1 MDEQKNKL
9 YKLLDQSLNKS
20 TFNSYKKGDVAEGV
34 VEKIEPGFMVVKID
48 GVYDAVVPSSE
59 LVKDGSQQV
68 KTGDKIKV
76 FVMKPEDD
84 FGVMTVSQKRTTT
97 SQRWDLLEEA
107 YKNDETVTVEV
118 SESNNGGVIVNIDG
132 VIGFIPTSQLD
143 PNKVY
148 KLESGDTS
156 APKDEAQKELSRKL
170 VDLVGSKLK
179 VKIMEVDKEK
189 NKVIFSEKLLLNDQ
203 PSELRMQTIQNI
215 KIGDE
220 MEATVTAV
228 TAYGIFVNAQGLDGL
243 VHVSEISWDKVEN
256 PADYAKVGD
265 KIQVKL
271 IDMSED
277 GKRVAYSM
285 KQLSGDPWSEVSD
298 DFKVGAKVK
307 GTITEVEDYGL
318 IIKIGEGITGLIHKS
333 ELSNE
338 QIGDPK
344 DHFKVGDDV
353 EAIIMTISPSERK
366 MGLSIKKLIGGDDK
380 TSKKPRKDSKSKK
393 KPGSLDVAGALA
405 AAGIEVKSEEDS
417 EE

>member
-1 MDEQKNKL
+1 MNESKNNL
-9 YKLLDQSLNKS
+9 YKLLDKSLDKAKFS
-20 TFNSYKKGDVAEGV
+20 KYKKGDVAEGV
-34 VEKIEPGFMVVKID
+34 VEKIEKSFMVVKID
-48 GVYDAVVPSSE
+48 GVYDAIVPSSE
-59 LVKDGSQQV
+59 LIKDGA
-68 KTGDKIKV
+68 KEIKAGDPIKV

-97 SQRWDLLEEA
+97 SQRWDMLEEA
-107 YKNDETVTVEV
+107 YKNDEIITVDVVEA
-118 SESNNGGVIVNIDG
+118 NNGGVIVNIDG
-132 VIGFIPTSQLD
+132 VSGFIPTSQLD

-148 KLESGDTS
+148 KLEGVEKGESS
-156 APKDEAQKELSRKL
+156 KDLSRKL
-170 VDLVGSKLK
+170 TDLVGNKIK

-189 NKVIFSEKLLLNDQ
+189 NKVIFSEKLLLSEQ
-203 PSELRMQTIQNI
+203 PSELRMQTMQNI

-228 TAYGIFVNAQGLDGL
+228 TAYGVFVNAQGLDGL
-243 VHVSEISWDKVEN
+243 VHVSEISWDKVES

-265 KIQVKL
+265 KVHVKL

-285 KQLSGDPWSEVSD
+285 KQLSGDPWTEVSE

-307 GTITEVEDYGL
+307 GTITEIEDYGL

-338 QIGDPK
+338 IIGDPK
-344 DHFKVGDDV
+344 DHFKIGDEV

-366 MGLSIKKLIGGDDK
+366 MGLSIKKLLGGEDK
-380 TSKKPRKDSKSKK
+380 SSKRSRKDGKPKK
-393 KPGSLDVAGALA
+393 KTPGSLDVAGALA
-405 AAGIEVKSEEDS
+405 AAGIEIKSEDS
-417 EE
+417 EDEK